1 MKFKTS
7 IAATLAVGALIAGS
21 AFAGSKFTGN
31 GSVVITMNA
40 DGSGSVTGHLG
51 HIYNAPTVNEFI
63 GCQKYVTGG
72 LYCQAKSEANAHVT
86 CSSSSVYLAN
96 AVSSLSP
103 DARLTFRWN
112 ASGQCVG
119 ITVVHSSE
127 YQDKQG

>member
-7 IAATLAVGALIAGS
+7 IAAALAVGALIAGS
-21 AFAGSKFTGN
+21 AYAGAKFIGN
-31 GSVVITMNA
+31 GSVVVTKNA
-40 DGSGSVTGHLG
+40 DGSGSASGYLG

-72 LYCQAKSEANAHVT
+72 LYCQAKSEANVHVT
-86 CSSSSVYLAN
+86 CNSSSAYLGN

-103 DARLTFRWN
+103 DARLNFRWN
-112 ASGQCVG
+112 ASGQCVS